1 MSEQFIDYRRKPST
15 ERYDPAVEAA
25 KQARA
30 DAAQARAMREAER
43 LAAQRERLAR
53 ADQLLGMLANIA
65 ADPRVDISERVK
77 AAGQYLDRV
86 LPRIKSVE
94 VQADAR
100 VQVDDRRFVPAAERV
115 AALPFNEALADA
127 MRRLQQYDLQRATAQ
142 GDGPVLIEQR
152 GDDDDEAR

>member
-1 MSEQFIDYRRKPST
+1 MSEQYIPSV
-15 ERYDPAVEAA
+15 YDPDPAVAA
-25 KQARA
+25 ARRARA

-65 ADPRVDISERVK
+65 ADPRVDVTERVK
-77 AAGQYLDRV
+77 AASQYLDRV

-115 AALPFNEALADA
+115 AALSFDEAMADA
-127 MRRLQQYDLQRATAQ
+127 MRRLQQYDLHRATAQ
-142 GDGPVLIEQR
+142 VDGPALIEAQR